1 MSDNMNN
8 PQDQNNNASLE
19 VNFDALS
26 APEGSYDPF
35 IHGDGGGNGNDG
47 GNNGEP
53 GIPGSTDDLINGL
66 PNLDKEFN
74 QNNQNPDNQQQP
86 NGDQQQNQN
95 QDPNAGQNNQ
105 QQQQQA
111 SGDYW
116 MKPFEQIK
124 AANPEW
130 EIPQGLNEENY
141 LQTLQ
146 DIFTPEL
153 HPEVVKMQE
162 ALDKGLTFDK
172 VIEAYKGGNDMSKLT
187 DREIMDQHFKN
198 SYKDWGDD
206 KIKEVLDKMENSGY
220 LELEAGRLRKE
231 INEQQSSALD
241 NMTKSFEQQ
250 RTQEVAR
257 INEERTKQINQSLDI
272 INKANDV
279 YGLPLSQAEKTEFS
293 EYFAKLVTPDE
304 TGMAP
309 MFRELQSNET
319 LVKVAAML
327 WKGDSKIRAALTSAK
342 EAGKAAVLDKLDKT
356 PNNVQRGGSNQD
368 PTQVDFDA
376 LSAPE
381 RLFH

>member
-8 PQDQNNNASLE
+8 GQGQNTDPSLE

-26 APEGSYDPF
+26 APEGQYNPF
-35 IHGDGGGNGNDG
+35 IHGDGNGNV
-47 GNNGEP
+47 NNSGSNEPGEP
-53 GIPGSTDDLINGL
+53 SIPGSTEDLINGL

-74 QNNQNPDNQQQP
+74 QQQLDQQNQQQSQ
-86 NGDQQQNQN
+86 DQQQNQN
-95 QDPNAGQNNQ
+95 QDPNAGQNNNQ
-105 QQQQQA
+105 QQT

-146 DIFTPEL
+146 EIFTPEL
-153 HPEVVKMQE
+153 HPEVVKIQE
-162 ALDKGLTFDK
+162 AIDKGVTFDQ
-172 VIEAYKGGNDMSKLT
+172 VVEAYKGGNDMSKMT
-187 DREIMDQHFKN
+187 DREMMDQHFKN
-198 SYKDWGDD
+198 SYKDWDD
-206 KIKEVLDKMENSGY
+206 AKIKEVLDKMENSGY
-220 LELEAGRLRKE
+220 LEIEAGRLRKE

-241 NMTKSFEQQ
+241 NMTKTFEQQ
-250 RTQEVAR
+250 RSQEVAR
-257 INEERTKQINQSLDI
+257 INDERSKQINESLNI

-279 YGLPLSQAEKTEFS
+279 YGLPLSQSEKVEFS

-342 EAGKAAVLDKLDKT
+342 ESGKASVLDKLDKT
-356 PNNVQRGGSNQD
+356 PNNVQRGGGNQD

-381 RLFH
+381 RLMH